1 MINFSDQEYLMRKAD
16 RLFEIIET
24 MRASDGAVTAAQL
37 SSELNVTERT
47 IYRDVRGLQ
56 GQGVPIE
63 GEAGIGY
70 VLRPGFH
77 LPPLMFTMDE
87 LEAVVLGA
95 RLAGQR
101 GDDGLEKAAERVI
114 SKVKSVLPSHMQDR
128 MDRVALYAPPTYD
141 VGHGIVVMSEI
152 RECIRAERKIRMDYE
167 SLSGQSSRR
176 TIWPVAVAFFS
187 GSTLLSAWCELRN
200 DFRHFRT
207 DRILNYEILNEKFNG
222 GSGRLLRAWE
232 QAVSNRK
239 RPS

>member
-1 MINFSDQEYLMRKAD
+1 MRKAD

-24 MRASDGAVTAAQL
+24 MRASDSAVTAAQL
-37 SSELNVTERT
+37 ASELNVTERT

-70 VLRPGFH
+70 MLRPGFH

-101 GDDGLEKAAERVI
+101 GDEGLEKAAERVV
-114 SKVKSVLPSHMQDR
+114 SKVKAALPANMQDR

-141 VGHGIVVMSEI
+141 VGHGIVILSEI
-152 RECIRAERKIRMDYE
+152 RECIRSEFKIRIDYE
-167 SLSGQSSRR
+167 SLSGQDSQRI
-176 TIWPVAVAFFS
+176 IWPVAVAFFS

-207 DRILNYEILNEKFNG
+207 DRILDYEILDEKFNG
-222 GSGRLLRAWE
+222 GAGRLLRAWE
-232 QAVSNRK
+232 KSVTSAKGAS
-239 RPS
+239 

>member
-1 MINFSDQEYLMRKAD
+1 VRKAD
-16 RLFEIIET
+16 RLFEIIEL
-24 MRASDGAVTAAQL
+24 MRASDQAVTAAAL
-37 SSELNVTERT
+37 SNELNVSERT

-101 GDDGLEKAAERVI
+101 GDAGLEKAAERVV
-114 SKVKSVLPSHMQDR
+114 SKVKSVLPTNMQDR
-128 MDRVALYAPPTYD
+128 MDRIALYAPPTYD
-141 VGHGIVVMSEI
+141 VGHGIVILSEI
-152 RECIRAERKIRMDYE
+152 RECIRTEQKIRIDYE
-167 SLSGQSSRR
+167 SLSDQSSERV
-176 TIWPVAVAFFS
+176 IWPVAVAFFS

-207 DRILNYEILNEKFNG
+207 DRILKYEILNEKFNG

-232 QAVSNRK
+232 RSVTNRK
-239 RPS
+239 RST

>member
-1 MINFSDQEYLMRKAD
+1 MVDFSNQESLMRRAD
-16 RLFEIIET
+16 RLFEIIEM
-24 MRASDGAVTAAQL
+24 MRVSDCAVTAVQL
-37 SSELNVTERT
+37 SSELNVSERT

-95 RLAGQR
+95 RLASQR
-101 GDDGLEKAAERVI
+101 GDDGLIKAAERVV
-114 SKVKSVLPSHMQDR
+114 SKVKSVLPANMQDR
-128 MDRVALYAPPTYD
+128 VDRVALYAPPTYD
-141 VGHGIVVMSEI
+141 VGHGIVVLSEI
-152 RECIRAERKIRMDYE
+152 RECIRSEQKIRIDYE
-167 SLSGQSSRR
+167 SLSGQSSERI
-176 TIWPVAVAFFS
+176 IWPVAVAFFS
-187 GSTLLSAWCELRN
+187 SSTLLSAWCELRN

-207 DRILNYEILNEKFNG
+207 DRILNYEILDEKFNG

-232 QAVSNRK
+232 QSVSNRK
-239 RPS
+239 RPT